1 MAALLIG
8 AVWAGIVACLVF
20 RVVRQGRAY
29 AAAVLPASSS
39 SGVSERVAIVVP
51 MRDEIRNI
59 DLCLTGLLAQR
70 GLAGNWEIVV
80 VDDNSTDGTAE
91 RLQQLAAA
99 EPRLRFL
106 HAGALPRAWTG
117 KTRACWLGAA
127 VSRGD
132 WLCFIDA
139 DVRAGPLL
147 VASAVAAAAESEI
160 DMLSLSPFQE
170 LGSFWERLI
179 IPAGLLAIAGAMD
192 WRRTADPS
200 SPAVTANGQ
209 FLLFRRAAYEAL
221 GGHAAVRGE
230 ICEDKALAG
239 LVKRGKRR
247 FRMMSAE
254 RLARTRMYR
263 DLSALWEGL
272 AKNAVEILGSAVA
285 SVAAAS
291 TAATLAWAAIA
302 VPTGLALNLPNT
314 PSAPALAGFALSLAA
329 SFALVGLHFGTA
341 RHCRVPP
348 WYVPLFPAAY
358 AAVALLA
365 WCSLAA
371 RATGQVRWK
380 GRRYRIERK
389 AALGP
394 R

>member
-8 AVWAGIVACLVF
+8 AVWAGIVTCLLF
-20 RVVRQGRAY
+20 RVVQQGRAY
-29 AAAVLPASSS
+29 AAAVLPSNGSTRA
-39 SGVSERVAIVVP
+39 SERVAIVVP
-51 MRDEIRNI
+51 MRDEIRNV
-59 DLCLTGLLAQR
+59 DLCLAGLLRQS
-70 GLAGNWEIVV
+70 GLAANWEVVV

-91 RLQQLAAA
+91 RLQQLAGA
-99 EPRLRFL
+99 EPRLRLL
-106 HAGALPRAWTG
+106 HAGALPPGWIG
-117 KTRACWLGAA
+117 KSRACWLGAA
-127 VSRGD
+127 GSRGE

-139 DVRAGPLL
+139 DVRASPLL
-147 VASAVAAAAESEI
+147 VASAVAAAAKSKI

-170 LGSFWERLI
+170 LGSFWERLV
-179 IPAGLLAIAGAMD
+179 IPAGLLAIAGVMD
-192 WRRTADPS
+192 WRRTADPD
-200 SPAVTANGQ
+200 SPDVTANGQ

-230 ICEDKALAG
+230 ICEDKALAV

-254 RLARTRMYR
+254 GLARTRMYR

-272 AKNAVEILGSAVA
+272 AKNAVEILGSALA

-291 TAATLAWAAIA
+291 TAAAVAWAVIA
-302 VPTGLALNLPNT
+302 VPMTLALSLLDA
-314 PSAPALAGFALSLAA
+314 PSAPALAGFSFCLAA

-341 RHCRVPP
+341 RHCGVPL

-365 WCSLAA
+365 WSSLVS

-380 GRRYRIERK
+380 GRSYRIGRK